1 MYRRICILVLTLLAA
16 QSVCFARTVNPGMRA
31 PDRVSPG
38 GFSPD
43 SLNTPTSERNQ
54 RLYDSIQSKPTAA
67 QFRACFTGC
76 SSSNPYSIRR

>member
-43 SLNTPTSERNQ
+43 SLNTSAFTTAYNP
-54 RLYDSIQSKPTAA
+54 KPTAA

>member
-54 RLYDSIQSKPTAA
+54 RL
-67 QFRACFTGC
+67 
-76 SSSNPYSIRR
+76 

>member
-38 GFSPD
+38 GFSP
-43 SLNTPTSERNQ
+43 
-54 RLYDSIQSKPTAA
+54 TA
-67 QFRACFTGC
+67 
-76 SSSNPYSIRR
+76 